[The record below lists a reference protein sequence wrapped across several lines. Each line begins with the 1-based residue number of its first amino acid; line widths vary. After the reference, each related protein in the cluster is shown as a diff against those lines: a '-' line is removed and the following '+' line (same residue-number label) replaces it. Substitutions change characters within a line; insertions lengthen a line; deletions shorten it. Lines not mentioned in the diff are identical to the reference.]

1 LAAIAV
7 AFLQDMI
14 DHMGVGWTFTL
25 LGSLCSLSGTLFF
38 VERQKGMKWRLARLA
53 SN

>member
-14 DHMGVGWTFTL
+14 NHMGVGWAFTL
-25 LGSLCSLSGTLFF
+25 LGALCSLSGILFL
-38 VERQKGMKWRLARLA
+38 VERQKGMEWRLARLGG
-53 SN
+53 N